1 MTLALYVQI
10 RLNQAAAKGHCVIIN
25 TMYLLYHILLEVRV
39 SGSGIREELIQKSFR
54 LIFKQLQKWY
64 GNSKEYV
71 SIFKDF
77 KDFLL
82 NDLKLLLK
90 KLNLCEKMC

>member
-1 MTLALYVQI
+1 MYVWRSNLSTLFDIPKMTLALYVQI

-54 LIFKQLQKWY
+54 LIFKQLQK
-64 GNSKEYV
+64 
-71 SIFKDF
+71 
-77 KDFLL
+77 
-82 NDLKLLLK
+82 
-90 KLNLCEKMC
+90 